1 MIIQARSVCRRAERS
16 VIATRVPDD
25 EQEARAGARAGLG
38 VGEAGG
44 AGVYLNRLSDFL
56 FVAARHRFFFLFFFI
71 LVCLCALV
79 SVSLW
84 HASTSEVGCSAFA
97 PFPTRFLH
105 TPFFYH
111 LPLSPL
117 CFSCSAMAQ
126 GQPETIYQRSPEN

>member
-56 FVAARHRFFFLFFFI
+56 FVAARHRFFLVFFLSSCLF
-71 LVCLCALV
+71 VCLGV
-79 SVSLW
+79 
-84 HASTSEVGCSAFA
+84 
-97 PFPTRFLH
+97 
-105 TPFFYH
+105 
-111 LPLSPL
+111 
-117 CFSCSAMAQ
+117 CFSVAC
-126 GQPETIYQRSPEN
+126 IHL